1 MFAVL
6 AGWLVVD
13 SARAE
18 KDYGFLFVD
27 GLINQV
33 LPNDEI
39 LRLAKEN
46 QYEIFDYRDQVVCP
60 GFVNSHMH
68 QYGVLSHGMTPKITI
83 RNFESFLEDYS
94 ACLLPI

>member
-13 SARAE
+13 SARAARE
-18 KDYGFLFVD
+18 HGFLFA
-27 GLINQV
+27 GGKINQV

-46 QYEIFDYRDQVVCP
+46 QYEIFDYRDQVICP
-60 GFVNSHMH
+60 GFVNSET
-68 QYGVLSHGMTPKITI
+68 GRDAGGDEWAP
-83 RNFESFLEDYS
+83 RGRG
-94 ACLLPI
+94 LPARA

>member
-13 SARAE
+13 SARAARE
-18 KDYGFLFVD
+18 HGFLFA
-27 GLINQV
+27 GGKINQV

-46 QYEIFDYRDQVVCP
+46 QYEIFDYRDQVICP

-68 QYGVLSHGMTPKITI
+68 QYGVKCPKTAPRSH
-83 RNFESFLEDYS
+83 FH
-94 ACLLPI
+94 